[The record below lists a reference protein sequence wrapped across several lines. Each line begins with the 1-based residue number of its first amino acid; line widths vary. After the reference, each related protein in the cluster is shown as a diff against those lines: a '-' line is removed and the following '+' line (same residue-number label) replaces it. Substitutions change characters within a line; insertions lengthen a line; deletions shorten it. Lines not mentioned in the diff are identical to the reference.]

1 MELRGKVIAVTG
13 GFGALGRA
21 VANAAINH
29 GALVALVDRAAA
41 PDPAELPPQLS
52 AALLLGGVDLTDFE
66 AAQRAVAAVA
76 DQYGGLDA
84 LINIAGTFRWQTLAE
99 GDLSSWD
106 FLYETNLKTAVVA
119 SKSALPHLR
128 KRSGGRIINI
138 GAAAATKAAA
148 GMGAYAS
155 AKAGVAKLTES
166 LAEELKDDDITVN
179 AVLPSIID
187 TPANRRDMPAAD
199 FSRWVT
205 PDAVA
210 DVIIFLAS
218 HAARAITGAL
228 LPVVA
233 SVQRDSGN
241 ATRRQTKNY
250 GEQQR

>member
-13 GFGALGRA
+13 GFGALGLA
-21 VANAAINH
+21 VANAAVNQ
-29 GALVALVDRAAA
+29 GAHVALIDRAAG
-41 PDPAELPPQLS
+41 PVPTELPAQLS
-52 AALLLGGVDLTDFE
+52 AALLLGGVDLTEFE

-76 DQYGGLDA
+76 QQYGGLDA
-84 LINIAGTFRWQTLAE
+84 LINIAGAFRWQTLAD

-106 FLYETNLKTAVVA
+106 VLYETNLKTAVVT

-128 KRSGGRIINI
+128 KRGGGRIINI

-166 LAEELKDDDITVN
+166 LAEELKDEGISVN

-199 FSRWVT
+199 YSRWVT

-210 DVIIFLAS
+210 DVILFLAS

-228 LPVVA
+228 LPVVGR
-233 SVQRDSGN
+233 V
-241 ATRRQTKNY
+241 
-250 GEQQR
+250 